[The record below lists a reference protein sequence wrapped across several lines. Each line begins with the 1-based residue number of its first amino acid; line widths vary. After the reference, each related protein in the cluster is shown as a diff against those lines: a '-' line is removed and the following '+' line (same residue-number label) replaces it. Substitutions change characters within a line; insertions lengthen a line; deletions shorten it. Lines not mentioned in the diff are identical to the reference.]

1 MILGA
6 WTNCT
11 PEDPERS
18 LTLEEV
24 FRELIV
30 PAGRPVLS
38 GLACGHTLPT
48 LSLPLGAMAAM
59 DADTGR
65 LEVLPQ

>member
-1 MILGA
+1 MKKDL
-6 WTNCT
+6 C
-11 PEDPERS
+11 S

-24 FRELIV
+24 FQELIV
-30 PAGRPVLS
+30 PAGKPVLS
-38 GLACGHTLPT
+38 GLSCGHSLPN

-65 LEVLPQ
+65 LEVLPS